1 MHNNTESFPEYLRT
15 MTIGLMRIE
24 IFISD
29 ANNLKDKRGV
39 MRSLIDNVRRK
50 FNVSV
55 MEEGNVKWRRG
66 IINVVHISTN
76 RAKCNSALNKVIDFL
91 RTDPRVEIINY
102 NIELL

>member
-1 MHNNTESFPEYLRT
+1 

-29 ANNLKDKRGV
+29 ANNLKDKRVV
-39 MRSLIDNVRRK
+39 MRSLIDTMRKK

-55 MEEGNVKWRRG
+55 IEEGNVKWRRG
-66 IINVVHISTN
+66 IINVAHISTN
-76 RAKCNSALNKVIDFL
+76 SAKCNSTLNKVIEFIKS
-91 RTDPRVEIINY
+91 DPRVEIINC

>member
-1 MHNNTESFPEYLRT
+1 

-39 MRSLIDNVRRK
+39 MRSLIENVRRK

-55 MEEGNVKWRRG
+55 IEEGNVKWRRG
-66 IINVVHISTN
+66 IVNIVHISTN
-76 RAKCNSALNKVIDFL
+76 RASCNSELNRVIDFIKS
-91 RTDPRVEIINY
+91 DPRVEIINY

>member
-1 MHNNTESFPEYLRT
+1 
-15 MTIGLMRIE
+15 MTVGLMRVE

-39 MRSLIDNVRRK
+39 MRSLIETMRKK

-55 MEEGNVKWRRG
+55 IEEGNVKWRRG
-66 IINVVHISTN
+66 IINVAHISTN
-76 RAKCNSALNKVIDFL
+76 RAKCNSALNKVIDFI
-91 RTDPRVEIINY
+91 RSDPRVEIINY